1 MPLRPIMSARAFA
14 KWGIDF
20 VGPIKP
26 PAKGSEA
33 QYIIMA
39 TIDYLTKWVEAK
51 AMPKNDAH
59 TTAKFLFEDI
69 FTRYGL
75 PLEIVSDQGVHFVNE
90 VIEFL
95 LAEFMIIHKRSAPYH
110 PQANGLA
117 ESTNKTLCTALT
129 KIVGEFIANWESKL
143 PSVMWA

>member
-1 MPLRPIMSARAFA
+1 MSARAFA

-26 PAKGSEA
+26 PSKSSRA
-33 QYIIMA
+33 QYILIG
-39 TIDYLTKWVEAK
+39 IDYLTKWVEAK
-51 AMPKNDAH
+51 ATLRNDAC
-59 TTAKFLFEDI
+59 TTAKFLFENI

-95 LAEFMIIHKRSAPYH
+95 LAEFMVIQKKVI
-110 PQANGLA
+110 
-117 ESTNKTLCTALT
+117 TLP
-129 KIVGEFIANWESKL
+129 
-143 PSVMWA
+143 PSS

>member
-1 MPLRPIMSARAFA
+1 MPLRPIMFVRAST

-26 PAKGSEA
+26 PAKGSRA
-33 QYIIMA
+33 QYIIVA
-39 TIDYLTKWVEAK
+39 TNYLTKWVEAK
-51 AMPKNDAH
+51 VTPKNDEC
-59 TTAKFLFEDI
+59 TVAKFLFENI

-95 LAEFMIIHKRSAPYH
+95 LAKFMVTHKRSAP
-110 PQANGLA
+110 P
-117 ESTNKTLCTALT
+117 K
-129 KIVGEFIANWESKL
+129 KW
-143 PSVMWA
+143 PS